1 MIIDFRKIKI
11 LYTFVMPFF
20 VIVALVVLYL
30 TKNLAYPV
38 LIFLGALLLNNY
50 LFRII
55 LDRQYNKMDKTL
67 YENCDSERYLKSV
80 DASIV
85 AAKASRMYG
94 PGTQVAILTRKATAL
109 VNLGRFK
116 EARDVLSKATI
127 SKINKGE
134 GYEIPFYIVY
144 QIIKFEGDNIHTFFE
159 EFDEYLS
166 QTDLNTKR
174 GSN

>member
-1 MIIDFRKIKI
+1 
-11 LYTFVMPFF
+11 MPNT
-20 VIVALVVLYL
+20 
-30 TKNLAYPV
+30 TKEVNKKLCLLLKNKYFSPFKVDNKEASLSKYAEACNLA
-38 LIFLGALLLNNY
+38 
-50 LFRII
+50 
-55 LDRQYNKMDKTL
+55 
-67 YENCDSERYLKSV
+67 
-80 DASIV
+80 
-85 AAKASRMYG
+85 
-94 PGTQVAILTRKATAL
+94 
-109 VNLGRFK
+109 
-116 EARDVLSKATI
+116 KATI